1 MRSLLIAFT
10 LVCFGVIAHAQ
21 KVVNDANAEP
31 RTVNSFHAIHI
42 SNAFEVILSQ
52 DAREGLAVSANNKE
66 DIAGIKTSVENGVLK
81 IWFDQKGWWP
91 KNRKLKAYIAI
102 RSIDEIRAGGA
113 SNIRIDG
120 SISSTGL
127 KLDFSGASDLKGK
140 LNVNGVLD
148 IHISGASDVEIN
160 GTADEVKIDASGA
173 SDVKAYDFTTTNC
186 KVDASGASSIKIT
199 VDKELS
205 AKLSGASSVNYKG
218 SAMIKDIKTSGA
230 SSISRKS

>member
-1 MRSLLIAFT
+1 MRSLLIAFYIISFS
-10 LVCFGVIAHAQ
+10 LVANAQ

-31 RTVNSFHAIHI
+31 RAVNSFHAIHI

-52 DAREGLAVSANNKE
+52 DAQEGLAVSANNKE
-66 DIAGIKTSVENGVLK
+66 DLSGIKTSVDNGVLK

-102 RSIDEIRAGGA
+102 KNVDEIKAGGA
-113 SNIRIDG
+113 SNIKVDG
-120 SISSTGL
+120 SISSTAL

-140 LNVNGVLD
+140 LNVNGLLD

-186 KVDASGASSIKIT
+186 SVDASGASSIKIT
-199 VDKELS
+199 VNKELA

-218 SAMIKDIKTSGA
+218 SAMIRDIKTSGA